1 MYLDL
6 YIIENLLIN
15 YIIISCTSILTKN
28 INSYKRKIIGAVVGT
43 IYSVVY
49 LFPRFYLLYTLPSK
63 VIFIVIIGLISFV
76 SADKNE
82 FIRILT
88 IFFLVNFFIC
98 GGTYFIIYFT
108 GIEHIK
114 ISFLIISVY
123 ISCLILKKI
132 YSDITLIS
140 HIKEFTKEITISFLG
155 EDLECVALLDSGNL
169 LKDPLSKSDVVMINS
184 SLLNKYLPENYSY
197 EYVDVLLAEEIINSL
212 SEDISSRVRLIP
224 YNHATSNKTSMIL
237 GFKADYLQIDN
248 KKIGNIVLGI
258 SNFKDDN
265 YNAILNP
272 SILS

>member
-1 MYLDL
+1 MYIDV

-28 INSYKRKIIGAVVGT
+28 TNSHKRKIMGAVVGT
-43 IYSVVY
+43 IYSVIY

-63 VIFIVIIGLISFV
+63 AVFFVIISLISFIYTN
-76 SADKNE
+76 KKE

-88 IFFLVNFFIC
+88 TFFLVNFFIC
-98 GGTYFIIYFT
+98 GSTYFIIYFT

-114 ISFLIISVY
+114 ISFIIICVY
-123 ISCLILKKI
+123 ISCYILRRI
-132 YSDITLIS
+132 YSDITLIN
-140 HIKEFTKEITISFLG
+140 HIKEFTKEITISLLG
-155 EDLECVALLDSGNL
+155 EDFKCTALLDSGNL
-169 LKDPLSKSDVVMINS
+169 LKDPLSQSDVVMVNY
-184 SLLNKYLPENYSY
+184 SLLEKYLPENYNY
-197 EYVDVLLAEEIINSL
+197 EGVDASIAEEIINNL
-212 SEDISSRVRLIP
+212 SKDISSRVRLIP
-224 YNHATSNKTSMIL
+224 YKHATSNETTMIL

>member
-6 YIIENLLIN
+6 YIIENILIN

-28 INSYKRKIIGAVVGT
+28 VNSYKKKIIGAVVGT

-49 LFPRFYLLYTLPSK
+49 LFPKFYLLYTLPSK
-63 VIFIVIIGLISFV
+63 IIFIVIIGLISFV
-76 SADKNE
+76 STDKNE

-114 ISFLIISVY
+114 ISFVIISVY

-155 EDLECVALLDSGNL
+155 EDLKCIALLDSGNL

>member
-1 MYLDL
+1 MYLDI

-28 INSYKRKIIGAVVGT
+28 TNSYIKKIVGAIVGT
-43 IYSVVY
+43 IYSVIY
-49 LFPRFYLLYTLPSK
+49 LFPKFNLLYTLPSK
-63 VIFIVIIGLISFV
+63 VLFILIIGLISFNYEN
-76 SADKNE
+76 KNE
-82 FIRILT
+82 FGRIIA

-98 GGTYFIIYFT
+98 GSTYFIIYFT

-114 ISFLIISVY
+114 ISFIIICVY
-123 ISCLILKKI
+123 ISCGILKKI
-132 YSDITLIS
+132 YSDITLIN
-140 HIKEFTKEITISFLG
+140 HIQEFTKEITISFLG
-155 EDLECVALLDSGNL
+155 DDLRCTALLDSGNL
-169 LKDPLSKSDVVMINS
+169 LKDPLSKSDVVMVNY
-184 SLLNKYLPENYSY
+184 SLLKKYLPENYDY
-197 EYVDVLLAEEIINSL
+197 EYVDALLADKIINNL

-224 YNHATSNKTSMIL
+224 YNHATSNKNSMIL